1 VPNNL
6 KEKLAMEEVMAN
18 PGGKQLPIKMTDT
31 KNNLLAED
39 GWVKM
44 AQNVNGVEIHYV
56 KNLKTGQVVDFK
68 FKD

>member
-1 VPNNL
+1 VPNSL
-6 KEKLAMEEVMAN
+6 KEQLAMEQVMAN
-18 PGGKQLPIKMTDT
+18 PSGKQLPLKMSDKT
-31 KNNLLAED
+31 NNLLAED

-56 KNLKTGQVVDFK
+56 MNMITGEIVDFK